1 MKKKRVLIAVL
12 ALMALV
18 PAYAVLNE
26 KDLAQ
31 TLSVLRYELRSAW
44 QASEERAAR
53 TRGRGERQH
62 AQLVQMMQRSNE
74 LSLMLYS
81 QKQDYTFDMTY
92 ALNEVSRQYDEFA
105 SQRLPF
111 DDIITRLD
119 IDIDRYD
126 RLIHTLKRLP
136 PAQLMAYRDSTGQLV
151 YMEADAWRNRR
162 DSLRRQRGEMATR
175 RAMDT
180 TGRTRPFRLDS
191 LGQQDRDSCI
201 FYAENLLRACIVEKE
216 RLVRDSTHYAETA
229 ALLKSTYDYAQQRY
243 KTVQNRIFIEGQTPY
258 GTLLK
263 SFPRY
268 WQQAVSDARDKYS
281 PQALGDVNSQ
291 WRGPMVTAFSL
302 FLLVYLLISGVL
314 GVAVVAFLT
323 RKVSFFKKKRFTD
336 HRFEMTLIVG
346 VVIFAVSIMI
356 ASAASKQNFFA
367 MASKLLV
374 EFAWMLAAILVSLV
388 IRLGWMDKATGEEK
402 VDTVETED
410 PAQEKVRKGLRLYVP
425 ILLLSFI
432 IISLRIAFIPNSLL
446 NIIFPPVL
454 LLFTVFQGWTLFR
467 YRKALP
473 HWDVIYGWIS
483 LLVLVATTVIAFK
496 GYVLLGV
503 QLLIWWIFLLT
514 ILQSITAVYD
524 LLYIYYVRHIKK
536 TKENYIEE
544 HPNLPNKSNEDLI
557 AVTWP
562 HSFVK
567 QALLP
572 IAIVLAIP
580 FSLYMASSVFDLNGV
595 YHEYYKYPF
604 LNVEGYISLSL
615 SKIIMVV
622 VLFFLFRYLVYAGKA
637 VYRLLKIKSLLNNS
651 KDRLFHENQA
661 NFTLFENVIAI
672 TLWGVY
678 IITIFLLLQIP
689 TAAVKVIAAGLATG
703 LGFAM
708 KDILNNFFYGVQLMS
723 GRVRVG
729 DFIECDGVRG
739 KVDSINY
746 QSTQII
752 ASDGSVMAFPNATL
766 FNKNFKN
773 LTKNHSY
780 ELLTF
785 DVGVKYGV
793 DVKKVRDIILEALK
807 PLKMKD
813 KYGRDIVDPDPDHE
827 TEVRFKDFG
836 DNSVNLS
843 VIQYITV
850 DEHYKYP
857 ARAKELIYNALNA
870 NGIEIPFPQR
880 DLYIKSVPDRPER
893 NDTGWPGEN

>member
-1 MKKKRVLIAVL
+1 MKKKLIALGL
-12 ALMALV
+12 ALCVMV
-18 PAYAVLNE
+18 PAFAVLNE
-26 KDLAQ
+26 KDLSQ
-31 TLSVLRYELRSAW
+31 TLSVLRYELRSAYR
-44 QASEERAAR
+44 AMEERTSR
-53 TRGRGERQH
+53 MMGRGNRQH

-92 ALNEVSRQYDEFA
+92 ALNEVSRQYEEF
-105 SQRLPF
+105 SSRKLPF

-136 PAQLMAYRDSTGQLV
+136 PAQLMAYRDSTGELV
-151 YMEADAWRNRR
+151 YMEIDAWRQRR
-162 DSLRRQRGEMATR
+162 DSLRRMRGEMATR

-180 TGRTRPFRLDS
+180 TGRTRPFVLDS
-191 LGQQDRDSCI
+191 LGQQDRDSCL
-201 FYAENLLRACIVEKE
+201 FYAEALLRASVMQKE

-243 KTVQNRIFIEGQTPY
+243 KTVQNKIFIDGQTAY

-281 PQALGDVNSQ
+281 PNTLGDVTSQ
-291 WRGPMVTAFSL
+291 WRGPMVSAFSL
-302 FLLVYLLISGVL
+302 FLLSYLLISIVVGI
-314 GVAVVAFLT
+314 AVVAFLT
-323 RKVSFFKKKRFTD
+323 RKVKFFKRDRFRK

-374 EFAWMLAAILVSLV
+374 EFAWMLAAILISLV
-388 IRLGWMDKATGEEK
+388 IRLEGE
-402 VDTVETED
+402 
-410 PAQEKVRKGLRLYVP
+410 AARKGLRLYLP
-425 ILLLSFI
+425 ILVLSFI
-432 IISLRIAFIPNSLL
+432 VISLRIAFIPNSLL
-446 NIIFPPVL
+446 NIVFPPLL
-454 LLFTVFQGWTLFR
+454 LLFTIYQGWTLFKL
-467 YRKALP
+467 RKELP
-473 HWDVIYGWIS
+473 VWDVAYGWIS
-483 LLVLVATTVIAFK
+483 LLVLVTTTIIALRGF
-496 GYVLLGV
+496 VLLGV

-514 ILQSITAVYD
+514 LLQTMTAVYD
-524 LLYIYYVRHIKK
+524 LLHIYYVRHIKA
-536 TKENYIEE
+536 TKEHYIEA
-544 HPNLPNKSNEDLI
+544 HPNLPNETDEDLI

-562 HSFVK
+562 HSFAK
-567 QALLP
+567 NALLP
-572 IAIVLAIP
+572 IGIVLSIP
-580 FSLYMASSVFDLNGV
+580 FSLFLASSVFDLNEV
-595 YHEYYKYPF
+595 FKEYYRYPF
-604 LNVEGYISLSL
+604 LNIEGFISLSF
-615 SKIIMVV
+615 SKIILVV

-637 VYRLLKIKSLLNNS
+637 VYRLLKVRSILKGAQG
-651 KDRLFHENQA
+651 RLFHENQA
-661 NFTLFENVIAI
+661 NFTLAENIIAI
-672 TLWGVY
+672 SFWGFY
-678 IITIFLLLQIP
+678 IIMIFLLLKIP
-689 TAAVKVIAAGLATG
+689 TAAVKVIGAGLATG

-729 DFIECDGVRG
+729 DFIECDGIRG

-746 QSTQII
+746 QSTQIV

-780 ELLTF
+780 ELLSF

-793 DVKKVRDIILEALK
+793 DVDQVRGIIQEALE
-807 PLKMKD
+807 PLRKKD
-813 KYGRDIVDPDPDHE
+813 VYGRDIVDPKYGIQ
-827 TEVRFKDFG
+827 VRFKDFG

-843 VIQYITV
+843 VYQYITV
-850 DEHYKYP
+850 DEHYAYP

-870 NGIEIPFPQR
+870 HGIEIPFPQR
-880 DLYIKSVPDRPER
+880 DLYIKSMPQE
-893 NDTGWPGEN
+893 

>member
-1 MKKKRVLIAVL
+1 MKKKRLLAVILALIAL
-12 ALMALV
+12 I

-44 QASEERAAR
+44 LASTERAQRTMSRGAR
-53 TRGRGERQH
+53 QR
-62 AQLVQMMQRSNE
+62 AQLVEMMQRSNE

-105 SQRLPF
+105 SQKLPF

-126 RLIHTLKRLP
+126 RLVTTLKRLP

-151 YMEADAWRNRR
+151 YLDRDAYRHRR
-162 DSLRRQRGEMATR
+162 DSLRQVRGERAVR

-180 TGRTRPFRLDS
+180 TGRTRPFMLDS
-191 LGQQDRDSCI
+191 LGQIDRDSCI
-201 FYAENLLRACIVEKE
+201 FYAQNLLDACRIQKE
-216 RLVRDSTHYAETA
+216 QLVRDSTHYAETA

-243 KTVQNRIFIEGQTPY
+243 KTVQNRIFIEGQTAY
-258 GTLLK
+258 GALLK

-268 WQQAVSDARDKYS
+268 WQQAVRDARDKYS
-281 PQALGDVNSQ
+281 PSALGDVTSQ
-291 WRGPMVTAFSL
+291 WRGPMVTAFSV
-302 FLLVYLLISGVL
+302 FLLFYMLISAIL
-314 GVAVVAFLT
+314 AVALVAFLT
-323 RKVSFFKKKRFTD
+323 RKVTFFKKERFTN
-336 HRFEMTLIVG
+336 HRFEMTLITG
-346 VVIFAVSIMI
+346 VIIFALSIMI
-356 ASAASKQNFFA
+356 ASWASKQNFFA
-367 MASKLLV
+367 MASKLMV
-374 EFAWMLAAILVSLV
+374 EFAWMLAAILISLV
-388 IRLGWMDKATGEEK
+388 IRLKGE
-402 VDTVETED
+402 TI
-410 PAQEKVRKGLRLYVP
+410 RKGIRLYVP

-432 IISLRIAFIPNSLL
+432 VISLRIAFVPNSLL
-446 NIIFPPVL
+446 NIIFPPL
-454 LLFTVFQGWTLFR
+454 LLIFTAAQAWTLFR
-467 YRKALP
+467 NKKDLP
-473 HWDVIYGWIS
+473 AWDVAYGWVS
-483 LLVLVATTVIAFK
+483 LLVLVATSIIALRGF
-496 GYVLLGV
+496 VLLGI

-514 ILQSITAVYD
+514 LLQTITAVYD
-524 LLYIYYVRHIKK
+524 ILHIYYVRHIREMK
-536 TKENYIEE
+536 TNYIEA
-544 HPNLPNKSNEDLI
+544 HPNLPNDTDEDLI

-567 QALLP
+567 NALLP
-572 IAIVLAIP
+572 IAIVLSIP
-580 FSLYMASSVFDLNGV
+580 FSLFMASSVFDLNEMFN
-595 YHEYYKYPF
+595 EYYRVPF
-604 LNVEGYISLSL
+604 LEVPGYISLSCYKVIL
-615 SKIIMVV
+615 VV

-637 VYRLLKIKSLLNNS
+637 LYRLLKIKSLLKGS
-651 KDRLFHENQA
+651 AGRLFHENQA
-661 NFTLFENVIAI
+661 NFTLAENIIGISLWGIYIIAI
-672 TLWGVY
+672 
-678 IITIFLLLQIP
+678 FLILKIP
-689 TAAVKVIAAGLATG
+689 GGAIKVIGAGLATG

-729 DFIECDGVRG
+729 DFIECDGIRG

-780 ELLTF
+780 ELLSF

-793 DVKKVRDIILEALK
+793 DVDKVRAIIKEALK
-807 PLKMKD
+807 PLETKD
-813 KYGRDIVDPDPDHE
+813 VYGRDIVDPKFGIQ
-827 TEVRFKDFG
+827 VRFKDFG

-843 VIQYITV
+843 VYQYITV
-850 DEHYKYP
+850 EDHYTFP

-880 DLYIKSVPDRPER
+880 DLYIKSM
-893 NDTGWPGEN
+893 PGD

>member
-1 MKKKRVLIAVL
+1 MKKKLIALGV
-12 ALMALV
+12 ALCVMV
-18 PAYAVLNE
+18 PAFAVLNE
-26 KDLAQ
+26 KDLSQ
-31 TLSVLRYELRSAW
+31 TLSVLRYELRSAYR
-44 QASEERAAR
+44 AMEERTSR
-53 TRGRGERQH
+53 MLGRGNRQH

-92 ALNEVSRQYDEFA
+92 ALNEVSRQYDEF
-105 SQRLPF
+105 SSRKLPF
-111 DDIITRLD
+111 DDLITRLD

-136 PAQLMAYRDSTGQLV
+136 PAQLMAYRDSTGELV
-151 YMEADAWRNRR
+151 YLERDAWQNRR
-162 DSLRRQRGEMATR
+162 DSLRRIRGESATR

-180 TGRTRPFRLDS
+180 TGRTRPFMLDS
-191 LGQQDRDSCI
+191 LGQQDRDSCL
-201 FYAENLLRACIVEKE
+201 FYAENLLRASIMQKE

-243 KTVQNRIFIEGQTPY
+243 KTVQNKIFIDGQTAY
-258 GTLLK
+258 GTLLR

-268 WQQAVSDARDKYS
+268 WQQAVTDARDKYS
-281 PQALGDVNSQ
+281 PDALGDVTSQ
-291 WRGPMVTAFSL
+291 WRGPMVSAFSL
-302 FLLVYLLISGVL
+302 FLLSYLLVSIVL
-314 GVAVVAFLT
+314 GIAVVAFLT
-323 RKVSFFKKKRFTD
+323 RKVRFFKKDRFQK

-374 EFAWMLAAILVSLV
+374 EFAWMLAAILISLV
-388 IRLGWMDKATGEEK
+388 IRLEGMA
-402 VDTVETED
+402 
-410 PAQEKVRKGLRLYVP
+410 ARKGLRLYLP

-432 IISLRIAFIPNSLL
+432 VISLRIAFIPNSLL
-446 NIIFPPVL
+446 NILFPPL
-454 LLFTVFQGWTLFR
+454 LLIFTIYQGCAL
-467 YRKALP
+467 YRLRKELP
-473 HWDVIYGWIS
+473 AWDVAYGWIS
-483 LLVLVATTVIAFK
+483 LLVLVATTVIALRGF
-496 GYVLLGV
+496 VLLGI

-514 ILQSITAVYD
+514 LLQTMTAVYD
-524 LLYIYYVRHIKK
+524 LLHIYYVRHIKA
-536 TKENYIEE
+536 TKEHYIEA
-544 HPNLPNKSNEDLI
+544 HPNLPNETDEDLI

-562 HSFVK
+562 HSFAK
-567 QALLP
+567 HALLP
-572 IAIVLAIP
+572 IGIVLSVP
-580 FSLYMASSVFDLNGV
+580 FSLFLASSVFDLNEV
-595 YHEYYKYPF
+595 FKEYYRYPF
-604 LNVEGYISLSL
+604 LNIEGFISLSF
-615 SKIIMVV
+615 SKIILVV

-637 VYRLLKIKSLLNNS
+637 TYRLLKVKSLL
-651 KDRLFHENQA
+651 KGAQGRLFHENQA
-661 NFTLFENVIAI
+661 NFTLAENIIAI
-672 TLWGVY
+672 SLWGFYV
-678 IITIFLLLQIP
+678 IMIFLLLKIP
-689 TAAVKVIAAGLATG
+689 TAAVKVIGAGLATG

-729 DFIECDGVRG
+729 DFIECDGIRG

-780 ELLTF
+780 ELLSF

-793 DVKKVRDIILEALK
+793 DVDQVRGIIQEALE
-807 PLKMKD
+807 PLKKKD
-813 KYGRDIVDPDPDHE
+813 VYGRDIVDPKYGIQ
-827 TEVRFKDFG
+827 VRFKDFG

-843 VIQYITV
+843 VYQYITV
-850 DEHYKYP
+850 DEHYAYP

-870 NGIEIPFPQR
+870 HGIEIPFPQR
-880 DLYIKSVPDRPER
+880 DLYIKSMPQE
-893 NDTGWPGEN
+893 

>member
-1 MKKKRVLIAVL
+1 MKKKRILIAIL
-12 ALMALV
+12 ALIALV

-44 QASEERAAR
+44 LASEERMER

-92 ALNEVSRQYDEFA
+92 ALNEVSRQYEEF
-105 SQRLPF
+105 SSRKLPF
-111 DDIITRLD
+111 DDLITRLD

-162 DSLRRQRGEMATR
+162 DSLRRLRGEMATR

-180 TGRTRPFRLDS
+180 TGRTRPFMLDS
-191 LGQQDRDSCI
+191 LGQQDRDSCL
-201 FYAENLLRACIVEKE
+201 FYAENLLRACVIQRE

-243 KTVQNRIFIEGQTPY
+243 KTVQNRIFIEGQTAY
-258 GTLLK
+258 GALLK

-268 WQQAVSDARDKYS
+268 WQQAVTDAHDKYS

-291 WRGPMVTAFSL
+291 WRGPMVIGFSL
-302 FLLVYLLISGVL
+302 FLLVYLLISAFL
-314 GVAVVAFLT
+314 AVALVAFLT
-323 RKVSFFKKKRFTD
+323 RKVGFFKRERFTR

-388 IRLGWMDKATGEEK
+388 IRLEGNE
-402 VDTVETED
+402 
-410 PAQEKVRKGLRLYVP
+410 VRKGLRLYFP

-446 NIIFPPVL
+446 NIIFPPIL

-473 HWDVIYGWIS
+473 QWDVIYGWIS
-483 LLVLVATTVIAFK
+483 LLVLVATTIIAFR

-503 QLLIWWIFLLT
+503 QLLIWWIFQLT
-514 ILQSITAVYD
+514 ILQTITAVYD
-524 LLYIYYVRHIKK
+524 LLHIYYVRHIRE
-536 TKENYIEE
+536 TKERYIAE
-544 HPNLPNKSNEDLI
+544 HPNLPDDTDEDLI

-562 HSFVK
+562 HSFAK
-567 QALLP
+567 HALLP
-572 IAIVLAIP
+572 IALVLSFP
-580 FSLYMASSVFDLNGV
+580 FSLFLASSVFDLNGV
-595 YHEYYKYPF
+595 FNEYYNYPF
-604 LNVEGYISLSL
+604 LHLEGYISLSL
-615 SKIIMVV
+615 SKLVMVV
-622 VLFFLFRYLVYAGKA
+622 TLFFLFRYLVYAGKA
-637 VYRLLKIKSLLNNS
+637 AYRLLKVKSILKGS
-651 KDRLFHENQA
+651 SGRLFHENQA
-661 NFTLFENVIAI
+661 NFTLAENIIAI
-672 TLWGVY
+672 ALWGIY
-678 IITIFLLLQIP
+678 IIAIFVLLEIP

-729 DFIECDGVRG
+729 DFIECDGIRG

-746 QSTQII
+746 QSTQIV
-752 ASDGSVMAFPNATL
+752 ASDGSVMAFPNASL

-773 LTKNHSY
+773 FTKNHSY
-780 ELLTF
+780 ELLSF

-793 DVKKVRDIILEALK
+793 DVDKVRSIIQEALV
-807 PLKMKD
+807 PLEKKD
-813 KYGRDIVDPDPDHE
+813 VYGRDIVDPKYGIQ
-827 TEVRFKDFG
+827 VRFKDFG

-843 VIQYITV
+843 VYQYITV
-850 DEHYKYP
+850 EEHYTYP

-880 DLYIKSVPDRPER
+880 DLYIKSVPAKD
-893 NDTGWPGEN
+893 

>member
-1 MKKKRVLIAVL
+1 MKKKRLLVLVL
-12 ALMALV
+12 ALVALI

-44 QASEERAAR
+44 LASAERAKR
-53 TRGRGERQH
+53 TMDRGSRQR
-62 AQLVQMMQRSNE
+62 AQLVEMMQRSNE

-105 SQRLPF
+105 SQKLPF

-126 RLIHTLKRLP
+126 RLVTTLKRLP

-151 YMEADAWRNRR
+151 YLEADAWRHRR
-162 DSLRRQRGEMATR
+162 DSLRQTRGERGVR
-175 RAMDT
+175 RLMDT
-180 TGRTRPFRLDS
+180 TGRTRPFMLDS
-191 LGQQDRDSCI
+191 LGQIDRDSCI
-201 FYAENLLRACIVEKE
+201 FYAQNLLEACRMQKAQ
-216 RLVRDSTHYAETA
+216 LVRDSTHYAETA
-229 ALLKSTYDYAQQRY
+229 DLLKSTYDYAQQRY
-243 KTVQNRIFIEGQTPY
+243 KTVQNRIFIEGQTAY
-258 GTLLK
+258 GALLK

-268 WQQAVSDARDKYS
+268 WQQAVRDAQDKYS
-281 PQALGDVNSQ
+281 PTALGDVTSQ

-302 FLLVYLLISGVL
+302 FLLFYMLISAV
-314 GVAVVAFLT
+314 VAVVLVSFLT
-323 RKVSFFKKKRFTD
+323 RKVEFFKKERFAN
-336 HRFEMTLIVG
+336 HRFETMLITG
-346 VVIFAVSIMI
+346 VVIFALSIMI
-356 ASAASKQNFFA
+356 ASWASKQNFFA
-367 MASKLLV
+367 MASKLMV

-388 IRLGWMDKATGEEK
+388 IRLKGE
-402 VDTVETED
+402 
-410 PAQEKVRKGLRLYVP
+410 AIRKGIRLYIP

-432 IISLRIAFIPNSLL
+432 IISLRIAFVPNSLL
-446 NIIFPPVL
+446 NIIFPPL
-454 LLFTVFQGWTLFR
+454 LLIFTVFQAWTLYR
-467 YRKALP
+467 NRKALP
-473 HWDVIYGWIS
+473 GWDVAYGWIS
-483 LLVLVATTVIAFK
+483 LLVLVATTIIALRGF
-496 GYVLLGV
+496 VLLGI

-514 ILQSITAVYD
+514 LLQTITAVYD
-524 LLYIYYVRHIKK
+524 LLHIYYVRHIREMK
-536 TKENYIEE
+536 THYIEA
-544 HPNLPNKSNEDLI
+544 HPNLPNDTDEDLI

-567 QALLP
+567 NALLP
-572 IAIVLAIP
+572 IAIVLSIP
-580 FSLYMASSVFDLNGV
+580 FSLFMASSVFDLGEV
-595 YHEYYKYPF
+595 FDRSYRHPF
-604 LNVEGYISLSL
+604 LNLEGYISLSF
-615 SKIIMVV
+615 SKLILVV

-637 VYRLLKIKSLLNNS
+637 LYRLLKVKSLLKGS
-651 KDRLFHENQA
+651 SGRMFHENQA
-661 NFTLFENVIAI
+661 NFTLAENIIGI
-672 TLWGVY
+672 TLWGIY
-678 IITIFLLLQIP
+678 IIAIFVLLKIP
-689 TAAVKVIAAGLATG
+689 TAAIKVIGAGLATG

-729 DFIECDGVRG
+729 DFIECDGIRG

-780 ELLTF
+780 ELLSF

-793 DVKKVRDIILEALK
+793 DVEKVRAIIQEALV
-807 PLKMKD
+807 PLEKKD
-813 KYGRDIVDPDPDHE
+813 VYGRDIVDPKYGIQ
-827 TEVRFKDFG
+827 VRFKDFG

-843 VIQYITV
+843 VYQYITV
-850 DEHYKYP
+850 EEHYTYP

-880 DLYIKSVPDRPER
+880 DLYIKSVPEKRD
-893 NDTGWPGEN
+893 

>member
-1 MKKKRVLIAVL
+1 MKKKRILIAIL
-12 ALMALV
+12 ALIALV

-44 QASEERAAR
+44 LASEERMER

-92 ALNEVSRQYDEFA
+92 ALNEVSRQYEEF
-105 SQRLPF
+105 SSRKLPF
-111 DDIITRLD
+111 DDLITRLD

-162 DSLRRQRGEMATR
+162 DSLRRLRGEMATR

-180 TGRTRPFRLDS
+180 TGRTRPFMLDS
-191 LGQQDRDSCI
+191 LGQQDRDSCL
-201 FYAENLLRACIVEKE
+201 FYAEDLLRACVIQKE

-243 KTVQNRIFIEGQTPY
+243 KTVQNRIFIEGQTAY
-258 GTLLK
+258 GALLK

-268 WQQAVSDARDKYS
+268 WQQAVTDAHDKYS
-281 PQALGDVNSQ
+281 PQALGDVSSQ
-291 WRGPMVTAFSL
+291 WRGPMVIGFSL
-302 FLLVYLLISGVL
+302 FLLVYLLISAVL
-314 GVAVVAFLT
+314 AVALVAFLT
-323 RKVSFFKKKRFTD
+323 RKVGFFKRERFTR

-346 VVIFAVSIMI
+346 VVIFALSIMI

-388 IRLGWMDKATGEEK
+388 IRLEGNE
-402 VDTVETED
+402 
-410 PAQEKVRKGLRLYVP
+410 VRKGLRLYFP

-446 NIIFPPVL
+446 NIIFPPIL

-467 YRKALP
+467 YRKVLP
-473 HWDVIYGWIS
+473 QWDVIYGWIS
-483 LLVLVATTVIAFK
+483 LLVLVATTIIAFR

-503 QLLIWWIFLLT
+503 QLLIWWIFQLT
-514 ILQSITAVYD
+514 ILQTITAVYD
-524 LLYIYYVRHIKK
+524 LLHIYYVRHIRE
-536 TKENYIEE
+536 TKERYIAE
-544 HPNLPNKSNEDLI
+544 HPNLPDDTDEDLI

-562 HSFVK
+562 HSFAK
-567 QALLP
+567 HALLP
-572 IAIVLAIP
+572 IALVLSFP
-580 FSLYMASSVFDLNGV
+580 FSLYLASSVFDLNGV
-595 YHEYYKYPF
+595 FKEYYNFPF
-604 LNVEGYISLSL
+604 LHLEGYISLSL
-615 SKIIMVV
+615 SKLVMVV
-622 VLFFLFRYLVYAGKA
+622 TLFFLFRYLVYAGKA
-637 VYRLLKIKSLLNNS
+637 AYRLLKVKSILKGS
-651 KDRLFHENQA
+651 SGRLFHENQA
-661 NFTLFENVIAI
+661 NFTLAENIIAI
-672 TLWGVY
+672 ALWGTY
-678 IITIFLLLQIP
+678 IIAIFVLLEIP

-729 DFIECDGVRG
+729 DFIECDGIRG

-746 QSTQII
+746 QSTQIV
-752 ASDGSVMAFPNATL
+752 ASDGSVMAFPNASL

-773 LTKNHSY
+773 FTKNHSY
-780 ELLTF
+780 ELLSF

-793 DVKKVRDIILEALK
+793 DVDKVRSIIQEALV
-807 PLKMKD
+807 PLEKKD
-813 KYGRDIVDPDPDHE
+813 VYGRDIVDPKYGIQ
-827 TEVRFKDFG
+827 VRFKDFG

-843 VIQYITV
+843 VYQYITV
-850 DEHYKYP
+850 EEHYTYP

-880 DLYIKSVPDRPER
+880 DLYIKSVPAKD
-893 NDTGWPGEN
+893 

>member
-1 MKKKRVLIAVL
+1 MKKKLIALGV
-12 ALMALV
+12 ALCVMV
-18 PAYAVLNE
+18 PAFAVLNE
-26 KDLAQ
+26 KDLSQ
-31 TLSVLRYELRSAW
+31 TLSVLRYELRSAYR
-44 QASEERAAR
+44 AMEERMSR
-53 TRGRGERQH
+53 MMGRGNRQH

-92 ALNEVSRQYDEFA
+92 ALNEVSRQYDEF
-105 SQRLPF
+105 SSRKLPF
-111 DDIITRLD
+111 DDLITRLD

-136 PAQLMAYRDSTGQLV
+136 PAQLMAYRDSTGELV
-151 YMEADAWRNRR
+151 YLERDAWRNRR
-162 DSLRRQRGEMATR
+162 DSLRRIRGESATR

-180 TGRTRPFRLDS
+180 TGRTRPFMLDS
-191 LGQQDRDSCI
+191 LGQQDRDSCL
-201 FYAENLLRACIVEKE
+201 FYAENLLRASIMQKE

-243 KTVQNRIFIEGQTPY
+243 KTVQNKIFIDGQTAY
-258 GTLLK
+258 GTLLR

-268 WQQAVSDARDKYS
+268 WQQAVTDARDKYS
-281 PQALGDVNSQ
+281 PDALGDVTSQ
-291 WRGPMVTAFSL
+291 WRGPMVSAFSL
-302 FLLVYLLISGVL
+302 FLLSYLLISIVVGI
-314 GVAVVAFLT
+314 AVVAFLT
-323 RKVSFFKKKRFTD
+323 RKVRFFKKDRFRK

-374 EFAWMLAAILVSLV
+374 EFAWMLAAILISLV
-388 IRLGWMDKATGEEK
+388 IRLEGMA
-402 VDTVETED
+402 
-410 PAQEKVRKGLRLYVP
+410 ARKGLRLYLP

-432 IISLRIAFIPNSLL
+432 VISLRIAFIPNSLL
-446 NIIFPPVL
+446 NIIFPPL
-454 LLFTVFQGWTLFR
+454 LLIFTIYQGFVL
-467 YRKALP
+467 YRLRKELP
-473 HWDVIYGWIS
+473 AWDVAYGWIS
-483 LLVLVATTVIAFK
+483 LLVLVATTIIALRGF
-496 GYVLLGV
+496 VLLGI

-514 ILQSITAVYD
+514 LLQTMTAVYD
-524 LLYIYYVRHIKK
+524 LLHIYYVRHIKA
-536 TKENYIEE
+536 TKEHYIEA
-544 HPNLPNKSNEDLI
+544 HPNLPNETDEDLI

-562 HSFVK
+562 HSFAK
-567 QALLP
+567 HALLP
-572 IAIVLAIP
+572 IGIVLSIP
-580 FSLYMASSVFDLNGV
+580 FSLFLASSVFDLNEV
-595 YHEYYKYPF
+595 FKEYYRYPF
-604 LNVEGYISLSL
+604 LNIEGFISLSF
-615 SKIIMVV
+615 SKIILVV

-637 VYRLLKIKSLLNNS
+637 AYRLLKVKSLL
-651 KDRLFHENQA
+651 KGAQGRLFHENQA
-661 NFTLFENVIAI
+661 NFTLAENIIAI
-672 TLWGVY
+672 SLWGFYV
-678 IITIFLLLQIP
+678 IMIFLLLKIP
-689 TAAVKVIAAGLATG
+689 TAAVKVIGAGLATG

-729 DFIECDGVRG
+729 DFIECDGIRG

-780 ELLTF
+780 ELLSF

-793 DVKKVRDIILEALK
+793 DVDQVRGIIQEALE
-807 PLKMKD
+807 PLKKKD
-813 KYGRDIVDPDPDHE
+813 VYGRDIVDPKYGIQ
-827 TEVRFKDFG
+827 VRFKDFG

-843 VIQYITV
+843 VYQYITV
-850 DEHYKYP
+850 DEHYAYP

-870 NGIEIPFPQR
+870 HGIEIPFPQR
-880 DLYIKSVPDRPER
+880 DLYIKSMPQE
-893 NDTGWPGEN
+893 

>member
-1 MKKKRVLIAVL
+1 MKKKLIALGV
-12 ALMALV
+12 ALCVMV
-18 PAYAVLNE
+18 PAFAVLNE
-26 KDLAQ
+26 KDLSQ
-31 TLSVLRYELRSAW
+31 TLSVLRYELRSAYR
-44 QASEERAAR
+44 AMEERTSR
-53 TRGRGERQH
+53 MMGRGNRQH

-92 ALNEVSRQYDEFA
+92 ALNEVSRQYEEF
-105 SQRLPF
+105 SSRKLPF
-111 DDIITRLD
+111 DDLITRLD

-136 PAQLMAYRDSTGQLV
+136 PAQLMAYRDSTGELV

-162 DSLRRQRGEMATR
+162 DSLRRLRGEMATR

-180 TGRTRPFRLDS
+180 TGRTRPFVLDS
-191 LGQQDRDSCI
+191 LGQQDRDSCL
-201 FYAENLLRACIVEKE
+201 FYAEALLRASVMQKE

-243 KTVQNRIFIEGQTPY
+243 KTVQNKIFIDGQTGY
-258 GTLLK
+258 LTLLK

-268 WQQAVSDARDKYS
+268 WQQAVTDARDKYS
-281 PQALGDVNSQ
+281 PSALGDVNSQ
-291 WRGPMVTAFSL
+291 WRGPMVTAFSA
-302 FLLVYLLISGVL
+302 FLLIYLLVSVVL

-323 RKVSFFKKKRFTD
+323 RKVKFFKRERFTK
-336 HRFEMTLIVG
+336 HRFEMTLIAG

-356 ASAASKQNFFA
+356 ASVASKQNFFA

-374 EFAWMLAAILVSLV
+374 EYAWMLAAILISLV
-388 IRLGWMDKATGEEK
+388 IRLEGE
-402 VDTVETED
+402 
-410 PAQEKVRKGLRLYVP
+410 AARKGLRLYLP

-432 IISLRIAFIPNSLL
+432 VISLRIAFIPNSLL
-446 NIIFPPVL
+446 NIIFPPLL
-454 LLFTVFQGWTLFR
+454 LLFTIYQGYAL
-467 YRKALP
+467 YKLRKDLP
-473 HWDVIYGWIS
+473 AWDVAYGWIS
-483 LLVLVATTVIAFK
+483 LLVLVATTIIALRGF
-496 GYVLLGV
+496 VLLGI

-514 ILQSITAVYD
+514 LLQTMTAVYD
-524 LLYIYYVRHIKK
+524 LLHIYYVRHIKA
-536 TKENYIEE
+536 TKEHYIEA
-544 HPNLPNKSNEDLI
+544 HPNLPNETDEDLI

-562 HSFVK
+562 HSFAK
-567 QALLP
+567 NALLP
-572 IAIVLAIP
+572 IGIVLSIP
-580 FSLYMASSVFDLNGV
+580 FSLFLASSVFDLNEV
-595 YHEYYKYPF
+595 FKEYYRYPF
-604 LNVEGYISLSL
+604 LNIEGFISLSF
-615 SKIIMVV
+615 SKIILVV

-637 VYRLLKIKSLLNNS
+637 AYRLLKVKSILRGAQG
-651 KDRLFHENQA
+651 RLFHENQA
-661 NFTLFENVIAI
+661 NFTLAENIIAI
-672 TLWGVY
+672 SLWGFY
-678 IITIFLLLQIP
+678 IIMIFLLLKIP
-689 TAAVKVIAAGLATG
+689 TAAVKVIGAGLATG

-729 DFIECDGVRG
+729 DFIECDGIRG

-746 QSTQII
+746 QSTQIV

-780 ELLTF
+780 ELLSF

-793 DVKKVRDIILEALK
+793 DVDQVRGIIQEALE
-807 PLKMKD
+807 PLKKKD
-813 KYGRDIVDPDPDHE
+813 VYGRDIVDPKYGIQ
-827 TEVRFKDFG
+827 VRFKDFG

-843 VIQYITV
+843 VYQYITV
-850 DEHYKYP
+850 DEHYAYP

-880 DLYIKSVPDRPER
+880 DLYIKSMPQE
-893 NDTGWPGEN
+893 

>member
-1 MKKKRVLIAVL
+1 MKKKLIALGL
-12 ALMALV
+12 ALCVIV
-18 PAYAVLNE
+18 PAFAVLNE

-31 TLSVLRYELRSAW
+31 TLSVLRYELRSAY
-44 QASEERAAR
+44 QAMEERASR
-53 TRGRGERQH
+53 MMGRGNRQH
-62 AQLVQMMQRSNE
+62 TQLVQMMQRSNE

-92 ALNEVSRQYDEFA
+92 ALNEVSRQYEEF
-105 SQRLPF
+105 SSRKLPF
-111 DDIITRLD
+111 DDMITRLD

-136 PAQLMAYRDSTGQLV
+136 PAKLMAYRDSTGQLV
-151 YMEADAWRNRR
+151 YIEADAWRARR
-162 DSLRRQRGEMATR
+162 DSMRRARGETATR
-175 RAMDT
+175 MAMDT
-180 TGRTRPFRLDS
+180 TGRTRPFMLDS

-201 FYAENLLRACIVEKE
+201 FYAENLLQACQVQKE

-243 KTVQNRIFIEGQTPY
+243 KTVQNRIFIEGQTAY

-268 WQQAVSDARDKYS
+268 WSQAVSDARDKYS
-281 PQALGDVNSQ
+281 PSALGDVSSQ

-302 FLLVYLLISGVL
+302 FLLIYLLISAV
-314 GVAVVAFLT
+314 VAVALVAFLT
-323 RKVSFFKKKRFTD
+323 RKVAFFKRERFVK

-356 ASAASKQNFFA
+356 ASAASRQNFFA

-388 IRLGWMDKATGEEK
+388 IRLEGKE
-402 VDTVETED
+402 
-410 PAQEKVRKGLRLYVP
+410 VRKGIRLYFP

-432 IISLRIAFIPNSLL
+432 VISLRIAFIPNSLL
-446 NIIFPPVL
+446 NIIFPPLL
-454 LLFTVFQGWTLFR
+454 LLFTIFQGWTL
-467 YRKALP
+467 YRCRKSLP
-473 HWDVIYGWIS
+473 AWDVAYGWIS
-483 LLVLVATTVIAFK
+483 LLVLVATTIIALRGF
-496 GYVLLGV
+496 VLLGI

-514 ILQSITAVYD
+514 LLQTITAVYD
-524 LLYIYYVRHIKK
+524 LLHIYYVRHIREMKSH
-536 TKENYIEE
+536 YIEA
-544 HPNLPNKSNEDLI
+544 HPNLPNETDEDLI

-562 HSFVK
+562 HSFIK

-572 IAIVLAIP
+572 IAIVLSIP
-580 FSLYMASSVFDLNGV
+580 FSLFMASSVFDLSEV
-595 YHEYYKYPF
+595 FDQYYRNPF
-604 LNVEGYISLSL
+604 LEVKGYISLSFYKL
-615 SKIIMVV
+615 ILVV
-622 VLFFLFRYLVYAGKA
+622 VLFFLFRYLVYVGRAL
-637 VYRLLKIKSLLNNS
+637 YRLLKVKSILKGAS
-651 KDRLFHENQA
+651 GRLFHENQA
-661 NFTLFENVIAI
+661 NFTLAENVIGIAFWGIYVIAI
-672 TLWGVY
+672 FV
-678 IITIFLLLQIP
+678 LLQIP
-689 TAAVKVIAAGLATG
+689 TAAIKVIGAGLATG

-729 DFIECDGVRG
+729 DFIECDGIRG

-752 ASDGSVMAFPNATL
+752 ASDGAVMAFPNATL

-780 ELLTF
+780 ELLSF

-793 DVKKVRDIILEALK
+793 DVDHVRNIIQEALE
-807 PLKMKD
+807 PLKTKD
-813 KYGRDIVDPDPDHE
+813 VYGRDVVDPKYGIQ
-827 TEVRFKDFG
+827 VRFKDFG

-843 VIQYITV
+843 VYQYITV
-850 DEHYKYP
+850 DEHYTYP
-857 ARAKELIYNALNA
+857 AKAKELIYNALNA
-870 NGIEIPFPQR
+870 HGIEIPFPQR
-880 DLYIKSVPDRPER
+880 DLYIKSMPE
-893 NDTGWPGEN
+893 T

>member
-1 MKKKRVLIAVL
+1 MKKKRILIAIL
-12 ALMALV
+12 ALIALV

-44 QASEERAAR
+44 LASEERMER

-92 ALNEVSRQYDEFA
+92 ALNEVSRQYEEF
-105 SQRLPF
+105 SSRKLPF
-111 DDIITRLD
+111 DDLITRLD

-162 DSLRRQRGEMATR
+162 DSLRRLRGEMATR

-180 TGRTRPFRLDS
+180 TGRTRPFMLDS
-191 LGQQDRDSCI
+191 LGQQDRDSCL
-201 FYAENLLRACIVEKE
+201 FYAENLLRACVIQKE

-243 KTVQNRIFIEGQTPY
+243 KTVQNRIFIEGQTAY
-258 GTLLK
+258 GALLK

-268 WQQAVSDARDKYS
+268 WQQAVTDAHDKYS

-291 WRGPMVTAFSL
+291 WRGPMVIGFSL
-302 FLLVYLLISGVL
+302 FLLVYLLISAFL
-314 GVAVVAFLT
+314 AVALVAFLT
-323 RKVSFFKKKRFTD
+323 RKVGFFKRERFTR

-388 IRLGWMDKATGEEK
+388 IRLEGNE
-402 VDTVETED
+402 
-410 PAQEKVRKGLRLYVP
+410 VRKGLRLYFP

-446 NIIFPPVL
+446 NIIFPPIL

-473 HWDVIYGWIS
+473 QWDVIYGWIS
-483 LLVLVATTVIAFK
+483 LLVLVATTIIAFR

-503 QLLIWWIFLLT
+503 QLLIWWIFQLT
-514 ILQSITAVYD
+514 ILQTITAVYD
-524 LLYIYYVRHIKK
+524 LLHIYYVRHIRE
-536 TKENYIEE
+536 TKERYIAE
-544 HPNLPNKSNEDLI
+544 HPNLPDDTDEDLI

-562 HSFVK
+562 HSFAK
-567 QALLP
+567 HALLP
-572 IAIVLAIP
+572 IALVLSFP
-580 FSLYMASSVFDLNGV
+580 FSLFLASSVFDLNGV
-595 YHEYYKYPF
+595 FNEYYNYPF
-604 LNVEGYISLSL
+604 LHLEGYISLSL
-615 SKIIMVV
+615 SKLVMVV
-622 VLFFLFRYLVYAGKA
+622 TLFFLFRYLVYAGKA
-637 VYRLLKIKSLLNNS
+637 TYRLLKVKSILKGS
-651 KDRLFHENQA
+651 SGRLFHENQA
-661 NFTLFENVIAI
+661 NFTLAENIIAI
-672 TLWGVY
+672 ALWGTY
-678 IITIFLLLQIP
+678 IIAIFVLLEIP

-729 DFIECDGVRG
+729 DFIECDGIRG

-746 QSTQII
+746 QSTQIV
-752 ASDGSVMAFPNATL
+752 ASDGSVMAFPNASL

-773 LTKNHSY
+773 FTKNHSY
-780 ELLTF
+780 ELLSF

-793 DVKKVRDIILEALK
+793 DVDKVRSIIQEALV
-807 PLKMKD
+807 PLEKKD
-813 KYGRDIVDPDPDHE
+813 VYGRDIVDPKYGIQ
-827 TEVRFKDFG
+827 VRFKDFG

-843 VIQYITV
+843 VYQYITV
-850 DEHYKYP
+850 EEHYTYP

-880 DLYIKSVPDRPER
+880 DLYIKSVPAKD
-893 NDTGWPGEN
+893 

>member
-1 MKKKRVLIAVL
+1 MKKKRILIAIL
-12 ALMALV
+12 ALIALV

-44 QASEERAAR
+44 LASEERMER

-92 ALNEVSRQYDEFA
+92 ALNEVSRQYEEF
-105 SQRLPF
+105 SSRKLPF
-111 DDIITRLD
+111 DDLITRLD

-162 DSLRRQRGEMATR
+162 DSLRRLRGEMATR

-180 TGRTRPFRLDS
+180 TGRTRPFMLDS
-191 LGQQDRDSCI
+191 LGQQDRDSCL
-201 FYAENLLRACIVEKE
+201 FYAENLLRACVIQKE

-243 KTVQNRIFIEGQTPY
+243 KTVQNRIFIEGQTAY
-258 GTLLK
+258 GALLK

-268 WQQAVSDARDKYS
+268 WQQAVTDAHDKYS

-291 WRGPMVTAFSL
+291 WRGPMVIGFSL
-302 FLLVYLLISGVL
+302 FLLVYLLISAFL
-314 GVAVVAFLT
+314 AVALVAFLT
-323 RKVSFFKKKRFTD
+323 RKVGFFKRERFTR

-388 IRLGWMDKATGEEK
+388 IRLEGNE
-402 VDTVETED
+402 
-410 PAQEKVRKGLRLYVP
+410 VRKGLRLYFP

-446 NIIFPPVL
+446 NIIFPPIL

-473 HWDVIYGWIS
+473 QWDVIYGWIS
-483 LLVLVATTVIAFK
+483 LLVLVVTTIIAFR

-503 QLLIWWIFLLT
+503 QLLIWWIFQLT
-514 ILQSITAVYD
+514 ILQTITAVYD
-524 LLYIYYVRHIKK
+524 LLHIYYVRHIRE
-536 TKENYIEE
+536 TKERYIAE
-544 HPNLPNKSNEDLI
+544 HPNLPDDTDEDLI

-562 HSFVK
+562 HSFAK
-567 QALLP
+567 HALLP
-572 IAIVLAIP
+572 IALVLSFP
-580 FSLYMASSVFDLNGV
+580 FSLFLASSVFDLNGV
-595 YHEYYKYPF
+595 FNEYYNYPF
-604 LNVEGYISLSL
+604 LHLEGYISLSL
-615 SKIIMVV
+615 SKLVMVV
-622 VLFFLFRYLVYAGKA
+622 TLFFLFRYLVYAGKA
-637 VYRLLKIKSLLNNS
+637 AYRLLKVKSILKGS
-651 KDRLFHENQA
+651 SGRLFHENQA
-661 NFTLFENVIAI
+661 NFTLAENIIAI
-672 TLWGVY
+672 ALWGIY
-678 IITIFLLLQIP
+678 IIAIFVLLKIP

-729 DFIECDGVRG
+729 DFIECDGIRG

-746 QSTQII
+746 QSTQIV
-752 ASDGSVMAFPNATL
+752 ASDGSVMAFPNASL

-773 LTKNHSY
+773 FTKNHSY
-780 ELLTF
+780 ELLSF

-793 DVKKVRDIILEALK
+793 DVDKVRSIIQDALVPLEK
-807 PLKMKD
+807 KD
-813 KYGRDIVDPDPDHE
+813 VYGRDIVDPKYGIQ
-827 TEVRFKDFG
+827 VRFKDFG

-843 VIQYITV
+843 VYQYITV
-850 DEHYKYP
+850 EEHYTYP

-880 DLYIKSVPDRPER
+880 DLYIKSVPAKD
-893 NDTGWPGEN
+893 